1 MQGASAILEYHTIDS
16 PLAQPRNAMLGQIF
30 SATIGIVITKL
41 FQLSPHFESV
51 RWVAGALAVG
61 VASAFMGFT
70 KTIHPPAGATALLCA
85 TEPSIMA
92 LGWLFLPMI
101 ILGMTLLLAVALL
114 LNNIQRRFPLYWWS
128 PADLSRP
135 EEDNIERVAR
145 LQSETERAR
154 STGSAEPKVVD
165 AITINQGH
173 IVMPEWVVIED
184 EERAILEI
192 LQTKLRDGLSE
203 D

>member
-1 MQGASAILEYHTIDS
+1 MQGAAAILEYHTIDS

-30 SATIGIVITKL
+30 SATTGIVITKL

-70 KTIHPPAGATALLCA
+70 KTTHPPAGATALLCA

-101 ILGMTLLLAVALL
+101 ILGTTLLLAVALL
-114 LNNIQRRFPLYWWS
+114 LNNIQRRFPLYWWT

-135 EEDNIERVAR
+135 SEDDIERVAR
-145 LQSETERAR
+145 VQSEKEWAR
-154 STGSAEPKVVD
+154 SSGFAEPEVVD

-173 IVMPEWVVIED
+173 IVVPEWVVLED

-192 LQTKLRDGLSE
+192 LQTKLRDGLSK